1 MVINIKTTKKNNMLN
16 KDLIDNPEVVRLK
29 LTIDSFKKYD
39 NERKEYIS
47 NLEFK
52 IGQLESYI
60 EELENDRDIQSLKE
74 KNKIKDEQLK
84 VLHQKLAF
92 SRIDE
97 DTKLI
102 LEIVSKDSLINE
114 IKGLKRALTTVRS
127 SNEKL
132 WSIIAKYRNK
142 FGEL

>member
-1 MVINIKTTKKNNMLN
+1 MFNEILM
-16 KDLIDNPEVVRLK
+16 DNPEVVRLK

-39 NERKEYIS
+39 IERKEYIS
-47 NLEFK
+47 NLEFR

-60 EELENDRDIQSLKE
+60 EELEDDRDIQSLKE
-74 KNKIKDEQLK
+74 KIKIKDEQIKTLNK
-84 VLHQKLAF
+84 KIRF
-92 SRIDE
+92 IKIDE

-102 LEIVSKDSLINE
+102 LEMVSKDCLLNE

>member
-1 MVINIKTTKKNNMLN
+1 M
-16 KDLIDNPEVVRLK
+16 DNPEVVRLK

-39 NERKEYIS
+39 KERKEYIS
-47 NLEFK
+47 NLEFR

-60 EELENDRDIQSLKE
+60 EELEDDRDIQSLIE
-74 KNKIKDEQLK
+74 KNKIKDEQIK
-84 VLHQKLAF
+84 VLNKKIEF
-92 SRIDE
+92 SKIDE

-102 LEIVSKDSLINE
+102 SEMVSKNYLINE
-114 IKGLKRALTTVRS
+114 VKILRRQVTTERS
-127 SNEKL
+127 TNEKL

>member
-1 MVINIKTTKKNNMLN
+1 M
-16 KDLIDNPEVVRLK
+16 DNPEVVRLK

-39 NERKEYIS
+39 IERKEYIS
-47 NLEFK
+47 NLEFR

-60 EELENDRDIQSLKE
+60 EELEDDRDIQSLIE
-74 KNKIKDEQLK
+74 KNKIKDEQIKILNK
-84 VLHQKLAF
+84 KIRF
-92 SRIDE
+92 TKIDE

-102 LEIVSKDSLINE
+102 LEMVSKDCLLNE

>member
-1 MVINIKTTKKNNMLN
+1 MFNEILM
-16 KDLIDNPEVVRLK
+16 DNPEVVRLK

-47 NLEFK
+47 NLEFR

-60 EELENDRDIQSLKE
+60 EELEDDRDIQSLIE
-74 KNKIKDEQLK
+74 KNKIKDEQIKILNK
-84 VLHQKLAF
+84 KIRF
-92 SRIDE
+92 SKIDE

-102 LEIVSKDSLINE
+102 LETVSKDCLLNE

>member
-1 MVINIKTTKKNNMLN
+1 MLN
-16 KDLIDNPEVVRLK
+16 KNLIDNPEVVRLK

-39 NERKEYIS
+39 IERKEYIS

-74 KNKIKDEQLK
+74 KIKIKDEQIKNLNK
-84 VLHQKLAF
+84 KLRF
-92 SRIDE
+92 IKIDE

-102 LEIVSKDSLINE
+102 LEIVSKDFLINE
-114 IKGLKRALTTVRS
+114 IKGLKRALATVRS

>member
-1 MVINIKTTKKNNMLN
+1 MLN
-16 KDLIDNPEVVRLK
+16 KNLIDNPEVVRLK

-39 NERKEYIS
+39 IERKEYIS

-74 KNKIKDEQLK
+74 KIKIKDEQIKNLNK
-84 VLHQKLAF
+84 KLRF
-92 SRIDE
+92 IKIEE

-102 LEIVSKDSLINE
+102 LEIVSKDFLINE

>member
-1 MVINIKTTKKNNMLN
+1 MLN
-16 KDLIDNPEVVRLK
+16 KNLMDNPEVVRLK

-39 NERKEYIS
+39 IERKEYIS
-47 NLEFK
+47 NLEFR

-60 EELENDRDIQSLKE
+60 EELEDDRDIQSLIE
-74 KNKIKDEQLK
+74 KNKIKDEQIKILNK
-84 VLHQKLAF
+84 KIRF
-92 SRIDE
+92 SKIDK

-102 LEIVSKDSLINE
+102 LEMVSKDCLLNE

>member
-1 MVINIKTTKKNNMLN
+1 MLN
-16 KDLIDNPEVVRLK
+16 KNLMDNPEVVRLK

-39 NERKEYIS
+39 IERKEYIS
-47 NLEFK
+47 NLEFR

-60 EELENDRDIQSLKE
+60 EELEDDRDIQSLIE
-74 KNKIKDEQLK
+74 KNKIKDEQIKTLNK
-84 VLHQKLAF
+84 KIRF
-92 SRIDE
+92 TKIDE

-102 LEIVSKDSLINE
+102 LEMVSKDCLLNE

>member
-1 MVINIKTTKKNNMLN
+1 MLN

-60 EELENDRDIQSLKE
+60 EELENDRDIHSLKE
-74 KNKIKDEQLK
+74 KIENKDKEIKALNNKIRFAK
-84 VLHQKLAF
+84 
-92 SRIDE
+92 IDE

-102 LEIVSKDSLINE
+102 LEMLSKNSLLNE
-114 IKGLKRALTTVRS
+114 IKKLKREVTTVRS
-127 SNEKL
+127 SNDKL

>member
-1 MVINIKTTKKNNMLN
+1 MLN
-16 KDLIDNPEVVRLK
+16 KNLMDNPEVVRLK

-47 NLEFK
+47 NLEFR

-60 EELENDRDIQSLKE
+60 EELEDDRDIQSLIE
-74 KNKIKDEQLK
+74 KNKIKDEQIKILNK
-84 VLHQKLAF
+84 KIGF
-92 SRIDE
+92 TKIDD

-102 LEIVSKDSLINE
+102 LEMVSKNSLLNE
-114 IKGLKRALTTVRS
+114 VKKLRRQVTTERS
-127 SNEKL
+127 SNDKL

>member
-1 MVINIKTTKKNNMLN
+1 MVIIIKIRKKNMFNEILM
-16 KDLIDNPEVVRLK
+16 DNPEVVRLK

-47 NLEFK
+47 NLEFR

-60 EELENDRDIQSLKE
+60 EELESDRDIQSLME
-74 KNKIKDEQLK
+74 KNKIKDEQIKILNK
-84 VLHQKLAF
+84 KIRF
-92 SRIDE
+92 TKIDE

-102 LEIVSKDSLINE
+102 LEMVSKDCLLNE

>member
-1 MVINIKTTKKNNMLN
+1 MFNEILM
-16 KDLIDNPEVVRLK
+16 DNPEVVRLK

-47 NLEFK
+47 NLEFR

-60 EELENDRDIQSLKE
+60 EELEDDRDIQSLIE
-74 KNKIKDEQLK
+74 KNKIKDEQIKILNK
-84 VLHQKLAF
+84 KIRF
-92 SRIDE
+92 CKIDE

-102 LEIVSKDSLINE
+102 LEMVSKDCLLNE